1 MNKHMSVLALLA
13 ASFLNA
19 PIALAD
25 ASASPTPC
33 TPDQAHPGNCDG
45 LRGQIADDSATF
57 KAGPGENTEF
67 KTPLEGLAGP
77 SHVAQRD
84 LQAMRDS
91 EASLPTKEAVRT
103 ETLSDADLGALFES
117 GRDELLLA
125 SKTQLD
131 RIADSVRS
139 KTGLRFLIVGH
150 ADNQHLSPRARALY
164 RDNQGLSEARAFQVA
179 QYLRGRLGLPAEAFT
194 IRGEGDGKPVADN
207 ATPAGMAKN
216 RRVELELWYDQTQ
229 TTASPAPVARMNAIC
244 GTEDTAAP
252 APLRITIDGK
262 PATPADQP
270 NEADH
275 QRCVD
280 VEANH
285 NDIQIQFDPLKT
297 DPALNVTAWPN
308 GVVRG
313 ETVEFS
319 TYSNYVHWIR
329 KAEIRFFTVGQDSRE
344 RPFLI
349 LPVTIGATL
358 GLTADARLPA
368 TSVYTLRV
376 YDEHGRFDE
385 TALKP
390 LTVLDHP
397 RPIGDEST
405 PARER
410 LTGYGQSTL
419 RIRNITVNGGSVTV
433 SGRNAAKGE
442 VVHALG
448 TIVPVDEK
456 GRFVVRQLL
465 PAGTHTVNVDIDTPD
480 GGHTEYARNLTIA
493 PDSWFY
499 VALGELTVSPNHT
512 TGPALL
518 VTQDTDRYG
527 KATEVDGRGAFYA
540 KGKVNDDYLV
550 TLSVDTT
557 ERPIENLFTN
567 VASKDPRFLL
577 ERIDADKA
585 YPVYGDD
592 STSEWDA
599 PTNGQVYA
607 RVEHND
613 SRATWGNFQTAWTGL
628 ELNQFSRS
636 LYGGELLL
644 KSDGATS
651 FGERRSTTDAFGAEP
666 GTLDSREEFRGTGG
680 SLYYLHRQDIT
691 RGSERLWIEIR
702 DQTSSIALQ
711 RTQLV
716 PGLDYDLN
724 YLQGTILLR
733 APLSAVAD
741 GSGLVQIGSLSGNPA
756 YLVTTYEYS
765 PGLNAAQSNV
775 YGLRNSTWLNDF
787 VRVGMSGYRQGEG
800 IDRQIVGGLDATLR
814 YRPATYLD
822 LEFARSDGTGS
833 QLNSIDGGFGFNQTS
848 TPDALA
854 NAKRLQGAID
864 LSDIWQSARGRGSVY
879 WQDRQAGF
887 SGAGALATTDAIR
900 QQGAAFSVPLNTRTS
915 IDLKTDDKSSATD
928 RIDGQ
933 EASVHY
939 QMNDSWGA
947 SVGARYDDRHNDVA
961 NASTLLSENGA
972 RTDAIVRFDYKPP
985 APPKDPKSP
994 QTQPPAL
1001 KPSPA
1006 TAAISGTAA
1015 ATAGT
1020 ATAALAGN
1028 AALGSSAVP
1037 APTIGFASGP
1047 LSAASMQPG
1056 ANTYDVTHASVPAQ
1070 TAADVAARPASWQA
1084 YTYVQDTLARSGDR
1098 EENDRVGVGAQKQIN
1113 DHVRLGSEISEGSG
1127 GFGGLLTGDYR
1138 IDDRSNVYL
1147 AQSIVTERDD
1157 STYQGRF
1164 NNTVVGSRVKLS
1176 DQVSIYDEARDGHGA
1191 GPQSATNAF
1200 GVDLAPNDR
1209 WNYGAKWEAGTV
1221 SDPVA
1226 GDLTS
1231 HAMSVSAAYK
1241 VQAIRFASNLEFRHE
1256 NGTAGERDTWL
1267 SRNTGSYQASPDW
1280 RLMAK
1285 ANFSFSS
1292 ASQGNFYDGNFVDA
1306 SLGGAFR
1313 PVANDRW
1320 NTLLQYRYYYTLPSP
1335 GQVGLTDSTLDYAQR
1350 SHVIS
1355 FDSIYDILPWLS
1367 LGGKYAQ
1374 RYGELQ
1380 DTRVGGAWLSS
1391 RADLIILRGDVHI
1404 VRKWDI
1410 MIEGRQLTVFEAQD
1424 RRSGLLLALYR
1435 HMSKNVKLGVGYNC
1449 TDYSDDLTDLSYRSR
1464 GPFVNI
1470 MSTF

>member
-1 MNKHMSVLALLA
+1 MNKYRYVLVLLA
-13 ASFLNA
+13 ASLLGT
-19 PIALAD
+19 PIA
-25 ASASPTPC
+25 SATQVSC
-33 TPDQAHPGNCDG
+33 TPDQTHAGDCDG

-57 KAGPGENTEF
+57 TAGPGQNSEF
-67 KTPLEGLAGP
+67 KTPLDGLAGP

-91 EASLPTKEAVRT
+91 AASLPTQQAART

-117 GRDELLLA
+117 GRDELLPA
-125 SKTQLD
+125 FHAQLD
-131 RIADSVRS
+131 RIADSVRG
-139 KTGLRFLIVGH
+139 KTGLRFFITGH
-150 ADNQHLSPRARALY
+150 ADNQRLSAHARSVY
-164 RDNQGLSEARAFQVA
+164 HDNQGLSEARAFQVA
-179 QYLRGRLGLPAEAFT
+179 QYLRVRLGLPAEAFT

-207 ATPAGMAKN
+207 NTPAGMAKN

-229 TTASPAPVARMNAIC
+229 TTALPAPVDRMNTLC
-244 GTEDTAAP
+244 GTEETASA

-262 PATPADQP
+262 PETSADQP

-280 VEANH
+280 VEANR

-313 ETVEFS
+313 EAVELS

-344 RPFLI
+344 RPFLV
-349 LPVTIGATL
+349 LPVKIGETL
-358 GLTADARLPA
+358 ELTADGRLPA
-368 TSVYTLRV
+368 TSLYTLRV

-448 TIVPVDEK
+448 TIVPVDDQ

-465 PAGTHTVNVDIDTPD
+465 PAGTHTVNVDVDTPD
-480 GGHTEYARNLTIA
+480 GGHTEYVRNLTIA

-518 VTQDTDRYG
+518 VTEDTDRYG

-540 KGKVNDDYLV
+540 KGKVHDDYLV

-557 ERPIENLFTN
+557 ERPIEKLFTN

-636 LYGGELLL
+636 LYGGDLLL

-651 FGERRSTTDAFGAEP
+651 AGERRSTTDAFGAEP

-702 DQTSSIALQ
+702 DQTSSIPLQ
-711 RTQLV
+711 RTQLI

-733 APLSAVAD
+733 APLSSVAD
-741 GSGLVQIGSLSGNPA
+741 GSGLIQIGSLSGNPA
-756 YLVTTYEYS
+756 YLVATYEYS

-775 YGLRNSTWLNDF
+775 YGVRNSTWLNDF
-787 VRVGMSGYRQGEG
+787 LRVGLSGYRQGEG

-833 QLNSIDGGFGFNQTS
+833 QLSSIDGGFGFNQTS
-848 TPDALA
+848 TPDTLA
-854 NAKRLQGAID
+854 NAGRLQGAID

-887 SGAGALATTDAIR
+887 SGAGALATTDAIK
-900 QQGAAFSVPLNTRTS
+900 QQGAAFSVPLNARTS
-915 IDLKTDDKSSATD
+915 IDVKADDKSSTTD
-928 RIDGQ
+928 RIDGE

-994 QTQPPAL
+994 QTQSPAL

-1006 TAAISGTAA
+1006 TTAISRTPAAPGNVAPGNSGTSAP
-1015 ATAGT
+1015 ATT
-1020 ATAALAGN
+1020 FAT
-1028 AALGSSAVP
+1028 
-1037 APTIGFASGP
+1037 GP

-1056 ANTYDVTHASVPAQ
+1056 ANTYDVTHATVPAQ

-1084 YTYVQDTLARSGDR
+1084 YTYVQDTLDRTGDR
-1098 EENDRVGVGAQKQIN
+1098 EANDRIGVGAQKQIN
-1113 DHVRLGSEISEGSG
+1113 DHFRLGSEISEGSG
-1127 GFGGLLTGDYR
+1127 GFGGQLTGDYR

-1147 AQSIVTERDD
+1147 AHSIVTERDD

-1164 NNTVVGSRVKLS
+1164 NDTVVGSRIKLS
-1176 DQVSIYDEARDGHGA
+1176 DQVSVYDEARDGHGA

-1209 WNYGAKWEAGTV
+1209 WNYGVKWETGTI

-1226 GDLTS
+1226 GDLS
-1231 HAMSVSAAYK
+1231 RHAVSVSTGYK
-1241 VQAIRFASNLEFRHE
+1241 EKAVRFASSLEFRHE
-1256 NGTAGERDTWL
+1256 NGTAGDRDTWL
-1267 SRNTGSYQASPDW
+1267 SRNAGSYQVSPDW

-1285 ANFSFSS
+1285 TNFSFSS

-1355 FDSIYDILPWLS
+1355 LDSIYDLVSWLS

-1380 DTRVGGAWLSS
+1380 DTRVGGPWLSS
-1391 RADLIILRGDVHI
+1391 RADLIILRGDLHI
-1404 VRKWDI
+1404 VREWDV
-1410 MIEGRQLTVFEAQD
+1410 MIEGRRLTVYEAQD
-1424 RRSGLLLALYR
+1424 RRSGLLLAVYR

>member
-1 MNKHMSVLALLA
+1 MNKHMFVPALLA
-13 ASFLNA
+13 AGLLQTS
-19 PIALAD
+19 IVLAN
-25 ASASPTPC
+25 PTAC
-33 TPDQAHPGNCDG
+33 AADQAHPGSCDG

-57 KAGPGENTEF
+57 TAAPGENSEF
-67 KTPLEGLAGP
+67 KTALDGLAGP
-77 SHVAQRD
+77 SHVSQRD

-91 EASLPTKEAVRT
+91 ATSLPSQQAVRN

-117 GRDELLLA
+117 GRDELLPA
-125 SKTQLD
+125 FHAQLD
-131 RIADSVRS
+131 RIADSVRG
-139 KTGLRFLIVGH
+139 KTGLRFLITGH
-150 ADNQHLSPRARALY
+150 ADNQRLSVHARSVY
-164 RDNQGLSEARAFQVA
+164 HDNQGLSEARAFQVA

-207 ATPAGMAKN
+207 KTPAGMAKN

-229 TTASPAPVARMNAIC
+229 TTSASPAPVDRMNVLC
-244 GTEDTAAP
+244 GTDETAAA

-262 PATPADQP
+262 PATSADQL

-280 VEANH
+280 VAANR

-313 ETVEFS
+313 ETVELS

-344 RPFLI
+344 RPFLV

-358 GLTADARLPA
+358 ALTADGRLPA
-368 TSVYTLRV
+368 TSLYTLRV

-419 RIRNITVNGGSVTV
+419 RIRNITVNGGTVTV

-448 TIVPVDEK
+448 TLAPVDDQ

-465 PAGTHTVNVDIDTPD
+465 PAGTHTVNIDIDTPD
-480 GGHTEYARNLTIA
+480 GGHTEYARNLTIT

-518 VTQDTDRYG
+518 VTGDTDRYG

-540 KGKVNDDYLV
+540 KGKVHDDYLV

-557 ERPIENLFTN
+557 APPTEKLFTN

-613 SRATWGNFQTAWTGL
+613 SRATWGNFQTAWTAL

-636 LYGGELLL
+636 LYGGDLLL

-702 DQTSSIALQ
+702 DQTSSIPLQ
-711 RTQLV
+711 RTQLI

-733 APLSAVAD
+733 APLSSVAD
-741 GSGLVQIGSLSGNPA
+741 GSGLIQIGSLSGNPA
-756 YLVTTYEYS
+756 FLVATYEYS
-765 PGLNAAQSNV
+765 PGLNTAQSNV
-775 YGLRNSTWLNDF
+775 YGVRNSTWLNDF
-787 VRVGMSGYRQGEG
+787 LRVGLSGYRQGEG

-814 YRPATYLD
+814 YRPSTYLD
-822 LEFARSDGTGS
+822 MEFARSDGTGS
-833 QLNSIDGGFGFNQTS
+833 QLSSIDGGFGFNQTS
-848 TPDALA
+848 TPDTLA
-854 NAKRLQGAID
+854 NARRLQGAID

-887 SGAGALATTDAIR
+887 SGAGALASTDAIK

-915 IDLKTDDKSSATD
+915 IDVKADDKSSATD
-928 RIDGQ
+928 RIDGE
-933 EASVHY
+933 EAAVHY
-939 QMNDSWGA
+939 QINDSWGA

-985 APPKDPKSP
+985 APPTDPKS
-994 QTQPPAL
+994 TQNPSPAL

-1006 TAAISGTAA
+1006 TTAISSNAA
-1015 ATAGT
+1015 APG
-1020 ATAALAGN
+1020 
-1028 AALGSSAVP
+1028 GSSAA
-1037 APTIGFASGP
+1037 APITTFASGP

-1084 YTYVQDTLARSGDR
+1084 YTYVQDTLDRSGDR
-1098 EENDRVGVGAQKQIN
+1098 EANDRIGVGAQKQIN
-1113 DHVRLGSEISEGSG
+1113 DRFRVGSEVSEGSG
-1127 GFGGLLTGDYR
+1127 GFGGQLTGDYR

-1147 AQSIVTERDD
+1147 AHSIVTERDD

-1164 NNTVVGSRVKLS
+1164 NNTVLGSRVKLS
-1176 DQVSIYDEARDGHGA
+1176 DQVSVYDEARDGHGA

-1200 GVDLAPNDR
+1200 GVDLSPNDR
-1209 WNYGAKWEAGTV
+1209 WNYGVKWETGTI
-1221 SDPVA
+1221 SDPLA
-1226 GDLTS
+1226 GDLTR
-1231 HAMSVSAAYK
+1231 HAVSVSTGYK
-1241 VQAIRFASNLEFRHE
+1241 EKAIRFASSLEFRHE

-1267 SRNTGSYQASPDW
+1267 ARNAGSYQVSPDW

-1350 SHVIS
+1350 SHVVS
-1355 FDSIYDILPWLS
+1355 LDSIYDIVSWLS
-1367 LGGKYAQ
+1367 LGGKYAE

-1380 DTRVGGAWLSS
+1380 DTRVGGPWLSS
-1391 RADLIILRGDVHI
+1391 RADLVILRGDVHI
-1404 VRKWDI
+1404 VREWDV
-1410 MIEGRQLTVFEAQD
+1410 MIEGRRLTVFEAQD
-1424 RRSGLLLALYR
+1424 RRSGLLVALYR

-1470 MSTF
+1470 MGTF

>member
-1 MNKHMSVLALLA
+1 MNKYIYVLVLLA
-13 ASFLNA
+13 ASLLGT
-19 PIALAD
+19 PIA
-25 ASASPTPC
+25 SATQMSC
-33 TPDQAHPGNCDG
+33 TPDQTHAGDCDG

-57 KAGPGENTEF
+57 TAAPGENSEF
-67 KTPLEGLAGP
+67 KTPLDGLAGP
-77 SHVAQRD
+77 SHVSQRD

-91 EASLPTKEAVRT
+91 VASLPTQQAART

-117 GRDELLLA
+117 GRDELLPA
-125 SKTQLD
+125 FHAQLD
-131 RIADSVRS
+131 RIADSVRG
-139 KTGLRFLIVGH
+139 KTGLRFLITGH
-150 ADNQHLSPRARALY
+150 ADNQRLSAHARSIY

-207 ATPAGMAKN
+207 NTPAGMAKN

-229 TTASPAPVARMNAIC
+229 TTAAPPAPVDRMNAIC
-244 GTEDTAAP
+244 GSDETASA

-262 PATPADQP
+262 PETSADQL

-280 VEANH
+280 VEANR
-285 NDIQIQFDPLKT
+285 NGIQIQFDPLKT

-313 ETVEFS
+313 ESVEFS

-329 KAEIRFFTVGQDSRE
+329 KAQIRFFTVGQDSRE
-344 RPFLI
+344 RPFLV
-349 LPVTIGATL
+349 LPVAIGETL
-358 GLTADARLPA
+358 KLTADGRLPA
-368 TSVYTLRV
+368 TSLYTLRV

-448 TIVPVDEK
+448 TIVPVDDQ

-480 GGHTEYARNLTIA
+480 GGHTEYARNLTIT

-518 VTQDTDRYG
+518 VTEDTDRYG

-540 KGKVNDDYLV
+540 KGKVHDDYLV

-557 ERPIENLFTN
+557 ERPIEKLFTN

-636 LYGGELLL
+636 LYGGDLLL
-644 KSDGATS
+644 ESDSATS

-702 DQTSSIALQ
+702 DQTSSIPLQ
-711 RTQLV
+711 RTQLI

-733 APLSAVAD
+733 APLSSVAD
-741 GSGLVQIGSLSGNPA
+741 GSGLIQIGSLSGNPA
-756 YLVTTYEYS
+756 YLVATYEYS

-775 YGLRNSTWLNDF
+775 YGVRNSTWLNDF
-787 VRVGMSGYRQGEG
+787 LRVGLSGYRQGEG

-833 QLNSIDGGFGFNQTS
+833 QLSSIDGGFGFNQTS
-848 TPDALA
+848 TPDTLA
-854 NAKRLQGAID
+854 NAGRLQGAID

-887 SGAGALATTDAIR
+887 SGAGALASTDAIK
-900 QQGAAFSVPLNTRTS
+900 QQGAAFSVPLNARTS
-915 IDLKTDDKSSATD
+915 IDVKADDKSSATD
-928 RIDGQ
+928 RIDGE
-933 EASVHY
+933 EAAVHY
-939 QMNDSWGA
+939 QINDSWGA
-947 SVGARYDDRHNDVA
+947 SAGARYDDRHNDVA

-985 APPKDPKSP
+985 AK
-994 QTQPPAL
+994 TQSPAL

-1006 TAAISGTAA
+1006 AAAISGNA
-1015 ATAGT
+1015 ATSANVTSGNSGT
-1020 ATAALAGN
+1020 
-1028 AALGSSAVP
+1028 S
-1037 APTIGFASGP
+1037 APTTTFAAGP
-1047 LSAASMQPG
+1047 LSAASIQPG
-1056 ANTYDVTHASVPAQ
+1056 ANTYDVTHATVPAQ

-1084 YTYVQDTLARSGDR
+1084 YTYVQDTLDRSGDR
-1098 EENDRVGVGAQKQIN
+1098 EANDRVGVGAQKQIN
-1113 DHVRLGSEISEGSG
+1113 DHVRVGSEISEGSG
-1127 GFGGLLTGDYR
+1127 GFGGQLTGDYR
-1138 IDDRSNVYL
+1138 VDDRSNVYL
-1147 AQSIVTERDD
+1147 AHSIVTERDD

-1164 NNTVVGSRVKLS
+1164 NNTVIGSRIKLS
-1176 DQVSIYDEARDGHGA
+1176 DQVSVYDEARDGHGA

-1209 WNYGAKWEAGTV
+1209 WNYGVKWETGTI

-1226 GDLTS
+1226 GDLTR
-1231 HAMSVSAAYK
+1231 HAVSVSTGYK
-1241 VQAIRFASNLEFRHE
+1241 EKAIRFASSLEFRHE

-1267 SRNTGSYQASPDW
+1267 SRNAGSYQVSPDW

-1285 ANFSFSS
+1285 TNFSFSS
-1292 ASQGNFYDGNFVDA
+1292 ASQGNFYDGNFIDA

-1355 FDSIYDILPWLS
+1355 LDSIYDLVSWLS
-1367 LGGKYAQ
+1367 LGGKYAE

-1380 DTRVGGAWLSS
+1380 DTRVGGPWLSS
-1391 RADLIILRGDVHI
+1391 RADLVILRGDLHI
-1404 VRKWDI
+1404 VREWDV
-1410 MIEGRQLTVFEAQD
+1410 MIEGRRLTVYEAQD
-1424 RRSGLLLALYR
+1424 RRSGVLLALYR

-1470 MSTF
+1470 MGTF

>member
-1 MNKHMSVLALLA
+1 M
-13 ASFLNA
+13 
-19 PIALAD
+19 
-25 ASASPTPC
+25 
-33 TPDQAHPGNCDG
+33 
-45 LRGQIADDSATF
+45 
-57 KAGPGENTEF
+57 
-67 KTPLEGLAGP
+67 
-77 SHVAQRD
+77 AQ
-84 LQAMRDS
+84 
-91 EASLPTKEAVRT
+91 
-103 ETLSDADLGALFES
+103 
-117 GRDELLLA
+117 
-125 SKTQLD
+125 
-131 RIADSVRS
+131 
-139 KTGLRFLIVGH
+139 
-150 ADNQHLSPRARALY
+150 
-164 RDNQGLSEARAFQVA
+164 
-179 QYLRGRLGLPAEAFT
+179 
-194 IRGEGDGKPVADN
+194 
-207 ATPAGMAKN
+207 N
-216 RRVELELWYDQTQ
+216 RRVELQLWYDQSQ
-229 TTASPAPVARMNAIC
+229 TSAVAQPVKRINAIC
-244 GTEDTAAP
+244 GADTTTAS

-262 PATPADQP
+262 PATKADQA

-280 VEANH
+280 VEANRH
-285 NDIQIQFDPLKT
+285 DIQIQFDPLKT

-319 TYSNYVHWIR
+319 TYSNYLHWVR
-329 KAEIRFFTVGQDSRE
+329 KAELRFFAAGQDSRE

-349 LPVTIGATL
+349 LPATL
-358 GLTADARLPA
+358 GETLRLTADRRLPA

-405 PARER
+405 PDRER
-410 LTGYGQSTL
+410 LTGYGQNTL

-448 TIVPVDEK
+448 INVPVDDQ
-456 GRFVVRQLL
+456 GRFVVRQLM
-465 PAGTHTVNVDIDTPD
+465 PSGTHTVKVETDTPD
-480 GGHTEYARNLTIA
+480 GGHTEFARNLTIA

-512 TGPALL
+512 SGPALL
-518 VTQDTDRYG
+518 VTQDTDRYE
-527 KATEVDGRGAFYA
+527 KATEVTGRGAFYA

-607 RVEHND
+607 RIEHND
-613 SRATWGNFQTAWTGL
+613 SRATWGNFQTAWNGL

-636 LYGGELLL
+636 LYGGEVLL

-651 FGERRSTTDAFGAEP
+651 AGERRSTTDAFAAEP

-680 SLYYLHRQDIT
+680 SLYYLHRQDLT

-702 DQTSSIALQ
+702 DQTSDIPLQ

-741 GSGLVQIGSLSGNPA
+741 GSGLIQIGSLSGNPA
-756 YLVTTYEYS
+756 YLVATYEYS
-765 PGLNAAQSNV
+765 PGLNDAQSNV
-775 YGLRNSTWLNDF
+775 YGLRNSTWLNDH

-833 QLNSIDGGFGFNQTS
+833 QLSSIDGGFGFNQTS

-864 LSDIWQSARGRGSVY
+864 LADIWQSARGRGSVY

-887 SGAGALATTDAIR
+887 SGAGALAATDEIR
-900 QQGAAFSVPLNTRTS
+900 QQGAAFSLPLNDRTS
-915 IDLKTDDKSSATD
+915 LDLKADDRDSITD
-928 RIDGQ
+928 RISGD

-939 QMNDSWGA
+939 QVSDTWGA

-961 NASTLLSENGA
+961 NASTLLSENGV
-972 RTDAIVRFDYKPP
+972 RTDAIVRFDYKPR
-985 APPKDPKSP
+985 APRQDSKSS
-994 QTQPPAL
+994 QTGAPAL
-1001 KPSPA
+1001 QPSAAQAAITGNATTAGHPSSGSSVGPAAGSPPA
-1006 TAAISGTAA
+1006 TA
-1015 ATAGT
+1015 
-1020 ATAALAGN
+1020 
-1028 AALGSSAVP
+1028 
-1037 APTIGFASGP
+1037 P
-1047 LSAASMQPG
+1047 LSAATLQPG
-1056 ANTYDVTHASVPAQ
+1056 TDSFDVTHANVPAD
-1070 TAADVAARPASWQA
+1070 AAAEVAARPSSWQA
-1084 YTYVQDTLARSGDR
+1084 YSYLQDTLQRSGDR
-1098 EENDRVGVGAQKQIN
+1098 EENNRIGVGAQKQIN
-1113 DHVRLGSEISEGSG
+1113 DRLRLGGELSEGSG
-1127 GFGGLLTGDYR
+1127 GFGGQLTGDYR
-1138 IDDRSNVYL
+1138 IDDRSSVYL
-1147 AQSIVTERDD
+1147 AESIATERDD

-1164 NNTVVGSRVKLS
+1164 TNTVVGSRVKLS
-1176 DQVSIYDEARDGHGA
+1176 DQVSIYDEARAGHGA

-1209 WNYGAKWEAGTV
+1209 WNYGVKWEAGTV
-1221 SDPVA
+1221 SDPLA
-1226 GDLTS
+1226 GDLDS
-1231 HAMSVSAAYK
+1231 HAVSVSAAYK
-1241 VQAIRFASNLEFRHE
+1241 LKAIRFASNLEYRHE

-1267 SRNTGSYQASPDW
+1267 SRNTGAYQASPDW
-1280 RLMAK
+1280 RLIAK
-1285 ANFSFSS
+1285 TNFSFSS
-1292 ASQGNFYDGNFVDA
+1292 ASQGNFYDGNFIDA

-1313 PVANDRW
+1313 PIDNDRW
-1320 NTLLQYRYYYTLPSP
+1320 NTLVQYRYYYTLPSP
-1335 GQVGLTDSTLDYAQR
+1335 GQVGLTDETLDYAQR

-1355 FDSIYDILPWLS
+1355 IDSIYDLLPWLS

-1380 DTRVGGAWLSS
+1380 DSRTGGPWLSS
-1391 RADLIILRGDVHI
+1391 RADLVILRGDIHI
-1404 VRKWDI
+1404 VREWDL
-1410 MIEGRQLTVFEAQD
+1410 MVEGRQLTVFEAQD
-1424 RRSGLLLALYR
+1424 RRSGLLLAVYR
-1435 HMSKNVKLGVGYNC
+1435 HMGKNVKLGAGYNF
-1449 TDYSDDLTDLSYRSR
+1449 TDYSDDLTDLSYRSA